1 MSVNSPGLPRRPL
14 PIGARGALSLVL
26 LAGALA
32 AAAGLGLSPAGL
44 LPREG
49 GLRVATDFFSAAL
62 RPALDYE
69 ADWVPEG
76 TPSFAATVATAA
88 LRTIGF
94 ALAAMSLAIL
104 SGLPLG
110 WVASDAF
117 WRPGGPGQPS
127 RGGPW
132 RRPLQTSVR
141 AFLAVLRSVHELL
154 WAVVLMA
161 AMGLVPFTGV
171 IALAIPYAGTL
182 AKVWSE
188 LLDESDSRAARALQ
202 GLGAPPTAA
211 FFAGRLPQAL
221 PDMLA
226 YGFYRFECCV
236 RSSAVLG
243 FFGYPTLGLYLTLS
257 FDDLHYREVWTYLYA
272 LLTIVIL
279 LELWSAALRRRLAV

>member
-1 MSVNSPGLPRRPL
+1 MSSGFPKRPL
-14 PIGARGALSLVL
+14 PIGPRGTLSLALLVGAL
-26 LAGALA
+26 LA
-32 AAAGLGLSPAGL
+32 AVGLGLSPAGL
-44 LPREG
+44 VPREG
-49 GLRVATDFFSAAL
+49 GLRVAGEFFSAAL

-69 ADWVPEG
+69 ADWIPEG
-76 TPSFAATVATAA
+76 TPSFGLTVASAA

-94 ALAAMSLAIL
+94 ALAAMSLAVL
-104 SGLPLG
+104 AGLPLG
-110 WVASDAF
+110 WIASDAF
-117 WRPGGPGQPS
+117 WRPGGLGLPP
-127 RGGPW
+127 RGGLL
-132 RRPLQTSVR
+132 RRPLQASVR

-171 IALAIPYAGTL
+171 IALAVPYAGTL

-188 LLDESDSRAARALQ
+188 LLDESNPRAARALQ

-211 FFAGRLPQAL
+211 FLAGRFPQAL

-272 LLTIVIL
+272 LLTIVVL
-279 LELWSAALRRRLAV
+279 LELWSAALRRRLAA